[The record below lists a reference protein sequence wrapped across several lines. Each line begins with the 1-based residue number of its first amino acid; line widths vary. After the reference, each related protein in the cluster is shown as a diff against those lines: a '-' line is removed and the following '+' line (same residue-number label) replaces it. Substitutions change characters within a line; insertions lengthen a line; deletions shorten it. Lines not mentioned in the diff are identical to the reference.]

1 MNTLHQPISSPDMRI
16 NSQMIKHLLSTAYHL
31 KKHQESIL
39 AKYNI
44 NLQKLYILEIL
55 RDEFPL
61 SLSQNQI
68 RERLTDKTLD
78 LPRIMIQ
85 LDRLCL
91 ITRTKNRKNKTISET
106 TITPKGMQ
114 VLHELD
120 NYGNEM
126 NSAAGC
132 LTEKEKDKML
142 NALQKMEL
150 FLIRHQSQQPAL
162 HFSIAKVQPESK
174 PLESDFVVETITSF
188 S

>member
-55 RDEFPL
+55 RAELPL

-91 ITRTKNRKNKTISET
+91 ITRTKNRKNKTISEI
-106 TITPKGMQ
+106 TITSKGIQ

-126 NSAAGC
+126 NSPAGC
-132 LTEKEKDKML
+132 LTDKEKDKML
-142 NALQKMEL
+142 DALQKMIE
-150 FLIRHQSQQPAL
+150 P
-162 HFSIAKVQPESK
+162 
-174 PLESDFVVETITSF
+174 FVKAF
-188 S
+188 